1 MPKIITALVLLL
13 LAGCAVNPVTGERTL
28 NFMSED
34 WERSVGSKQYAPLR
48 QAQGGD
54 FILDPELTSYVREVG
69 NSLAKHARRD
79 FDWEFH
85 VLNDST
91 PNAWALPGGKI
102 VINRGLLTAMN
113 SEAELAAVI
122 GHEIVHADA
131 AHGARAQSKG
141 TLTQLGA
148 VGGAILL
155 GSKAS
160 DRTVQQVGMLGIQ
173 LGAQLATT
181 AYGREAERES
191 DLYGMQYMSA
201 AGYDPQGAVDLQE
214 TFVKLSEGRN
224 QSWLSGLFASHP
236 PSRERV
242 ENNKR
247 TAASLPAGG
256 KWGRERYKEK
266 MAYLRKLQPAYDAYD
281 KGKKALAEKNSKAAR
296 KYANQAIKNES
307 KEALFYGLL
316 GDSYA
321 FEKNNKQA
329 ERAYSDALK
338 RDQGFFYYYLRRG
351 QALHAQNRVAEARK
365 DLQRSNELL
374 PTSQANNLLGN
385 IAQQAG
391 NQQLALQY
399 FRAAAVDTR
408 SAAGLSAMREVVSI
422 ELPQQPGRFVK
433 VQAVPAPGNRVA
445 IRIGNASPVTI
456 GNIVVEVRFL
466 DAAGQVQRFN
476 QSIKQALSAKQQ
488 VAVNTRLS
496 GIPPEQ
502 VGQRVAIR
510 VISARMVN

>member
-1 MPKIITALVLLL
+1 MRLALVAFSLLL

-28 NFMSED
+28 NFMSEG
-34 WERSVGSKQYAPLR
+34 WERSVGAKQYAPLR

-54 FILDPELTSYVREVG
+54 FILDPELTAYVREVG
-69 NSLAKHARRD
+69 NSLAKHAKRD

-102 VINRGLLTAMN
+102 VINRGLLTEMN

-155 GSKAS
+155 GSKVD
-160 DRTVQQVGMLGIQ
+160 DRAAQQVGMLGIQ

-181 AYGREAERES
+181 AYGRNAERES

-201 AGYDPQGAVDLQE
+201 AGYDPQGAVELQE

-247 TAASLPAGG
+247 TAATLPPGG
-256 KWGRERYKEK
+256 IMGRERYKEK
-266 MAYLRKLQPAYDAYD
+266 MARLNKLQPAYAAYD
-281 KGKKALAEKNSKAAR
+281 KGKKALAEKKPKEAR
-296 KYANQAIKNES
+296 KLANQAIKAES

-316 GDSYA
+316 GDTYA
-321 FEKNNKQA
+321 VEKNNKQA
-329 ERAYSDALK
+329 EQAYTNALK

-351 QALHAQNRVAEARK
+351 QVRHAQNRVAEARK
-365 DLQRSNELL
+365 DLERSNELL
-374 PTSQANNLLGN
+374 PTSQANYLLGN
-385 IAQQAG
+385 LAQRAGNEQQA
-391 NQQLALQY
+391 LRY
-399 FRAAAVDTR
+399 FKAAAEDTR
-408 SAAGLSAMREVVSI
+408 SPEGLSALTEVASI
-422 ELPQQPGRFVK
+422 ELPVQPGKYVR

-445 IRIGNASPVTI
+445 IQVGNASPVSVQ
-456 GNIVVEVRFL
+456 NIVVEVRYL
-466 DAAGQVQRFN
+466 DGAGQVRQFV
-476 QSIKQALSAKQQ
+476 QTIKQTVAAKKQI
-488 VAVNTRLS
+488 AVNTRLS

-502 VGQRVAIR
+502 LRQRVATK
-510 VISARMVN
+510 VVGAQVAK